1 MAADFEVPIW
11 FLQFDICFGIVML
24 LAVIVLITHFNSQKK
39 SHTGLR
45 SKWLDVV
52 RDSTRSADN
61 DVLKRIIM
69 SIVPNTINPD
79 LQKER
84 QNATFNVED
93 FALWW
98 HGGEE
103 KLKFKRELET
113 YMVKDKNDDA
123 ATVHYKSHE
132 DIYNTAVEDAI
143 IAAKKL
149 QKLQEE
155 RNPGGKDIW
164 PAKFGSPECWGALPA
179 GNPFTVQFA
188 MLVDAIRKQGTDE
201 QFEKFGKRAENF
213 EICATYAQTELGH
226 GTFLRGLQTRADFDR
241 MAMFMVQLRDEET
254 HMPLPG
260 IDVGDIGKKL
270 GFFGVNNGYLGL
282 KNVRIPRTNMLMR
295 NAQVNRDGS
304 YVKNPVSVL
313 AYFTMV
319 LVRCMIAQNNAI
331 LLSMAATIA
340 TRYSAVRRQS
350 PINDNEPEPQIIDHV
365 TQQMKLFPE
374 IAASIAYKLASAK
387 LWSLYYQTSA
397 DIKRGEYSRLPEMHA
412 LACSMKVLCS
422 SDSTMGIERLRL
434 ACGGHGY
441 LTSSNLGNL
450 YVAATAACTY
460 EGENTVLLLQV
471 GRFLMKSYRQALA
484 GKPLSPT
491 VVYLKDSLNNRDFG
505 RWTGSWQNMVQA
517 LQFTAA
523 NKTRIAFENL
533 SQRLKAGQSEG
544 EAANNTGIEYTQ
556 AAELHG
562 RSFVIASFLEEVIG
576 PNAKLRNPALNKV
589 LEELLELYLVHTSL
603 RHMNDLLRF
612 ISITDADLRSLQV
625 RLEEALKALRPNAV
639 AICDG
644 FDHHDNNLRS
654 TLGSYDGNVYER
666 LFEAAKKS
674 PLNKEPVPKSFQT
687 HLKPFM
693 KSKIVS
699 QKHKISSIVPKT
711 INPDIAKERQNAT
724 INSEE
729 IAQWFYGGAENLKT
743 KRELE
748 HILFD
753 DLEKGYGLKHE
764 YLDHVGVYNRAVEQ
778 VTSTAKKLR
787 KLQQERNPG
796 GGEIWPKM
804 LYGLHS
810 HGLFPANS
818 PLSTHI
824 TMFVDVIK
832 GQGTPEQIEK
842 WGKAAENCNII
853 GTYAQ
858 TELAHG
864 TNVRGIQTRA
874 DYDLGHTANH
884 AMVVAQLYIDGQHK
898 GIQMFIVQLRDLE
911 THMPLPGVDIGEIGK
926 KVGMAAVNQ
935 GFLGLKN
942 VRIPRTNMLMKNSK
956 VMPDGSFQQSPASK
970 LSYMTMVY
978 TRCLIVNLDTSYLL
992 EAATIATRYAAVR
1005 RQSPINPD
1013 DPEPQIM
1020 DHVTQQLK
1028 LFPEV
1033 ATGMAY
1039 HMSAEYMWELYNQ
1052 TVEEINNGKYTRL
1065 PEMHALSCAL
1075 KVLCTTDACAG
1086 IERLRLA
1093 CGGHGFLT
1101 AANIGNI
1108 YGNAVAAYTYEGE
1121 NTVLLLQIA
1130 RFLMKSWSHLSE
1142 GKPMLA
1148 SVEYLRQGLKTDS
1161 FPKWNN
1167 SWECIVKAL
1176 QYTAAHKTRL
1186 AFESLSRRMLAG
1198 QTQPE
1203 AFNNSGIALIQAAE
1217 LHGRQF
1223 VAATFLQQITG
1234 PKTSQLSQNA
1244 KSFLEA
1250 LLELYLVKTALTHMN
1265 DILRFINVSEDDLQS
1280 LQDRLELTLTKIRPN
1295 IVAFTDGFDF
1305 PDGVLNSVLGS
1316 YDGNVY
1322 ERLFESAKMS
1332 PLNQKPVPDS
1342 FEKHLKPFMKSKL

>member
-1 MAADFEVPIW
+1 
-11 FLQFDICFGIVML
+11 
-24 LAVIVLITHFNSQKK
+24 
-39 SHTGLR
+39 
-45 SKWLDVV
+45 
-52 RDSTRSADN
+52 
-61 DVLKRIIM
+61 
-69 SIVPNTINPD
+69 
-79 LQKER
+79 
-84 QNATFNVED
+84 
-93 FALWW
+93 
-98 HGGEE
+98 
-103 KLKFKRELET
+103 
-113 YMVKDKNDDA
+113 
-123 ATVHYKSHE
+123 
-132 DIYNTAVEDAI
+132 
-143 IAAKKL
+143 
-149 QKLQEE
+149 
-155 RNPGGKDIW
+155 
-164 PAKFGSPECWGALPA
+164 
-179 GNPFTVQFA
+179 
-188 MLVDAIRKQGTDE
+188 
-201 QFEKFGKRAENF
+201 
-213 EICATYAQTELGH
+213 
-226 GTFLRGLQTRADFDR
+226 
-241 MAMFMVQLRDEET
+241 
-254 HMPLPG
+254 
-260 IDVGDIGKKL
+260 
-270 GFFGVNNGYLGL
+270 
-282 KNVRIPRTNMLMR
+282 
-295 NAQVNRDGS
+295 
-304 YVKNPVSVL
+304 
-313 AYFTMV
+313 
-319 LVRCMIAQNNAI
+319 
-331 LLSMAATIA
+331 
-340 TRYSAVRRQS
+340 
-350 PINDNEPEPQIIDHV
+350 
-365 TQQMKLFPE
+365 MK
-374 IAASIAYKLASAK
+374 
-387 LWSLYYQTSA
+387 
-397 DIKRGEYSRLPEMHA
+397 
-412 LACSMKVLCS
+412 
-422 SDSTMGIERLRL
+422 
-434 ACGGHGY
+434 
-441 LTSSNLGNL
+441 
-450 YVAATAACTY
+450 
-460 EGENTVLLLQV
+460 
-471 GRFLMKSYRQALA
+471 
-484 GKPLSPT
+484 
-491 VVYLKDSLNNRDFG
+491 
-505 RWTGSWQNMVQA
+505 
-517 LQFTAA
+517 
-523 NKTRIAFENL
+523 
-533 SQRLKAGQSEG
+533 
-544 EAANNTGIEYTQ
+544 
-556 AAELHG
+556 
-562 RSFVIASFLEEVIG
+562 
-576 PNAKLRNPALNKV
+576 
-589 LEELLELYLVHTSL
+589 
-603 RHMNDLLRF
+603 
-612 ISITDADLRSLQV
+612 
-625 RLEEALKALRPNAV
+625 
-639 AICDG
+639 
-644 FDHHDNNLRS
+644 
-654 TLGSYDGNVYER
+654 
-666 LFEAAKKS
+666 
-674 PLNKEPVPKSFQT
+674 
-687 HLKPFM
+687 
-693 KSKIVS
+693 
-699 QKHKISSIVPKT
+699 
-711 INPDIAKERQNAT
+711 
-724 INSEE
+724 
-729 IAQWFYGGAENLKT
+729 
-743 KRELE
+743 
-748 HILFD
+748 HILFG

-796 GGEIWPKM
+796 GDEIWPKM

-874 DYDLGHTANH
+874 DYDRNTEEFVLNTPCLQAYKWWPGGLGHTANH

-942 VRIPRTNMLMKNSK
+942 VRIPRTNMLMKNAK

-1186 AFESLSRRMLAG
+1186 AFKSLSRRMLAG

-1234 PKTSQLSQNA
+1234 PKTSQLSKNA

-1280 LQDRLELTLTKIRPN
+1280 LQDRLELALTKIRPN

-1342 FEKHLKPFMKSKL
+1342 FEKHLKPFIKSKL